1 MFHCVTLMESLLT
14 GAKLISLL
22 LKVLRLI
29 DTTASICDLNYFFQE
44 PTHIPNSSSS
54 WINLISTWQSNLV
67 MESGIYLFLHWNC
80 HNQVVFSE
88 FNLSIFYPLLYE
100 RTAWYY
106 ERQNTEL
113 IRRKCYWSVLLVK
126 SPFLCQF
133 WWKSLLFHQDA
144 PQHKPISFYMKQ
156 LLVMMEICLK

>member
-1 MFHCVTLMESLLT
+1 MKTTILWMFHCVTLMESLLT
-14 GAKLISLL
+14 GAKLISLP

-44 PTHIPNSSSS
+44 PTHIPNLSSS

-106 ERQNTEL
+106 ERPNTETY
-113 IRRKCYWSVLLVK
+113 KKEVLL
-126 SPFLCQF
+126 
-133 WWKSLLFHQDA
+133 
-144 PQHKPISFYMKQ
+144 ISFTGQEPSLMSILMKKFTFSPRR
-156 LLVMMEICLK
+156 CST